1 MITLTITLARL
12 NYRSEDFLEL
22 LSARIVP
29 ECSGDPAEFV
39 SRHQYFNYVYSLALL
54 GRAPAEELRR
64 LCSRQFLAELESEAV
79 EVYLIK
85 AREREARQM
94 AAQGLLPPVMAEEV
108 EEGEELPS
116 SSSNSSSS
124 SLQQLD
130 PADIYQVMSLRRK
143 YLTLAGLVL
152 VDRNLQ
158 PQDVFSSEEERSAF
172 EAFIGSLEY
181 EPMKRNKD
189 LVVFRQNV
197 FKLLEN
203 FAPSGRYLV
212 ADQKLP
218 YGFAIG

>member
-1 MITLTITLARL
+1 M
-12 NYRSEDFLEL
+12 
-22 LSARIVP
+22 
-29 ECSGDPAEFV
+29 
-39 SRHQYFNYVYSLALL
+39 
-54 GRAPAEELRR
+54 
-64 LCSRQFLAELESEAV
+64 
-79 EVYLIK
+79 YLIK

-116 SSSNSSSS
+116 SSSSSS

-152 VDRNLQ
+152 VDRNQQ

-218 YGFAIG
+218 YGFAIGK